1 MNIYKSMLICENKTT
16 IKQFMSQNRNFCKW
30 ERGSIMGLCIQKGIP
45 MLPKVKFHI
54 NQDCVSVASNALESI
69 VYAAAHSQKQ
79 NIHNLSTSKQKSKK
93 KKWKILIIVI
103 VILLAWGA
111 ISSQKDTELKTLS
124 LSAIETPIDIKE
136 TPELSWS
143 YTPENADL
151 SRLEVESSDTS
162 IAEVSLSDGR
172 IKLQPKAEG
181 EVNITLHSEN
191 VESNSITITI
201 VDEERIAAEQAEK
214 ERLEA
219 EQAEQERLAAEK
231 AEQERLAAEQAEQ
244 ERLEAAEQAQAE
256 QEAAQQQ
263 AQQQSN
269 SRTVYVTPT
278 GKRYHYDNNCN
289 GGTYTPTTLD
299 DAVNRGLTPCKK
311 CAS

>member
-1 MNIYKSMLICENKTT
+1 
-16 IKQFMSQNRNFCKW
+16 
-30 ERGSIMGLCIQKGIP
+30 MGLCIQKGIP

-172 IKLQPKAEG
+172 IKLQPKTEG

-219 EQAEQERLAAEK
+219 EQAEQERLAAE
-231 AEQERLAAEQAEQ
+231 QAEQ

-256 QEAAQQQ
+256 QEATQQQ

>member
-191 VESNSITITI
+191 VESNSVTITI
-201 VDEERIAAEQAEK
+201 VDE
-214 ERLEA
+214 
-219 EQAEQERLAAEK
+219 
-231 AEQERLAAEQAEQ
+231 ERLAAEQAEQ